1 MKTIFA
7 VLVLASSAFGV
18 TISGHVDQPIM
29 LRTTVN
35 ILVDRGDGTLTVSTA
50 LPNGFGEYSVP
61 DIPKDVAVWVYPSS
75 PFFQYTPTIR
85 LIYVGEQDVANAHFV
100 GSLGDPGSFAI
111 NPNAIKSKI
120 MSGIGLYADPNLPT
134 LSTPHVRP

>member
-61 DIPKDVAVWVYPSS
+61 DIPKDVAVLIYPSS

-85 LIYVGEQDVANAHFV
+85 LIYVGEQDVANAHFI
-100 GSLGDPGSFAI
+100 GSLGDPGSLAL
-111 NPNAIKSKI
+111 NSNTIKSKI
-120 MSGIGLYADPNLPT
+120 VSGIGLYTDPNLPT